1 MGAYFNMGRVG
12 KDSDYV
18 PRLGEVILHETDNY
32 SGDKQYRTVV
42 GDGRTPVG
50 DLPSLAD
57 YDLHERVVR
66 LEKEVERL
74 KSDAPLELT
83 PEDEGHY
90 SSRLGDFYKIFSQ
103 NKDSWEFKAKAPMT
117 EKDIDKVLGALKRL
131 KNIPERD

>member
-1 MGAYFNMGRVG
+1 MGAYFRMGRYG

-18 PRLGEVILHETDNY
+18 PRLGEVIMHETDNY
-32 SGDKQYRTVV
+32 SGEKQYRTVV
-42 GDGRTPVG
+42 GDGKTPVY

-66 LEKEVERL
+66 LEREVERL

-83 PEDEGHY
+83 PDDGHY
-90 SSRLGDFYKIFSQ
+90 SSRLGDFYKIFAQ

-117 EKDIDKVLGALKRL
+117 EKDMLKVLDALRKL